1 MSKLARGDEPRVNP
15 FQIMLKIQ
23 MSDRFLEFG
32 IIEGVAISTNIWSRR
47 VES

>member
-1 MSKLARGDEPRVNP
+1 MSKLARSDEPKVNQ

-32 IIEGVAISTNIWSRR
+32 IIEGVWHIKKYM
-47 VES
+47 VKEG